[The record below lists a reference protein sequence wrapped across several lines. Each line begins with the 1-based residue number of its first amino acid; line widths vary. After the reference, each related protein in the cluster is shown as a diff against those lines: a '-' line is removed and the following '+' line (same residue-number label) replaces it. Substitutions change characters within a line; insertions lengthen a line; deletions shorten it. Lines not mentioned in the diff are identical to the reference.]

1 MAEPPLFVGGVNDIL
16 ICLFPGVTESIVGT
30 PGTAHVVAE
39 TAVELEESPIIL
51 VARSKTL
58 YAVLSLSPVIT
69 IGEVVVP
76 AFINVPPFNEY
87 LYVVI
92 AVPPLFVGA
101 LNAILICLFP
111 PVTESM
117 VGAPGTDHVV
127 ADSVFDVVESPT
139 ILVAHNNTLYS
150 VLSVNPDTTIGDDV
164 VDAFTNV

>member
-1 MAEPPLFVGGVNDIL
+1 MSEPPFDAGAVNAIL
-16 ICLFPGVTESIVGT
+16 ICLFPGVTESIVGA
-30 PGTAHVVAE
+30 PGSDHVVPE

-58 YAVLSLSPVIT
+58 YAVLSLSPVTT
-69 IGEVVVP
+69 IGEVVV
-76 AFINVPPFNEY
+76 AASINAPSFNEY

-101 LNAILICLFP
+101 VNAILICLFP

-117 VGAPGTDHVV
+117 VGAPGTIHVV
-127 ADSVFDVVESPT
+127 ADSVFDIVESPT

-150 VLSVNPDTTIGDDV
+150 VLSFSPDTTMGDDV